1 MCKFQIYIHIRI
13 KLFILEKLWIQFNV
27 VMGYLWLPR
36 KNKKIENNEKKRGN
50 KKKLF
55 LYVILNLFN
64 LFLLKV

>member
-1 MCKFQIYIHIRI
+1 M
-13 KLFILEKLWIQFNV
+13 WIQFNV